1 MIITLISLLTFCTYM
16 GAILA
21 KYGIP
26 ASVSETFYLLPKGKR
41 WLFTAFCWAVSIVI
55 APWLDAT
62 PENWQFL
69 AFLSVAG
76 LCFVGTAAQF
86 KDDFVA
92 RVHYAGAGLCAVAS
106 QLWIFIV
113 TGLWWL
119 SLVCLLT
126 AGTACFVLWRRA
138 SRKAGRPQFAN
149 VVFWAEMW
157 AFVSLFASILI
168 YKMGGA

>member
-1 MIITLISLLTFCTYM
+1 MTITIISILIFCAYM

-21 KYGIP
+21 IYGIP

-41 WLFTAFCWAVSIVI
+41 WLFTAFCWGVSIIV

-62 PENWQFL
+62 PERWQFL
-69 AFLSVAG
+69 AFLSVGG

-92 RVHYAGAGLCAVAS
+92 RVHFAGAGVCAVAS

-113 TGLWWL
+113 AGLWWV
-119 SLVCLLT
+119 SLACLAA
-126 AGTACFVLWRRA
+126 AGIACYVLWRRA
-138 SRKAGRPQFAN
+138 SRRAGRPMFGN
-149 VVFWAEMW
+149 VVFWAEAW
-157 AFVSLFASILI
+157 AFVSLFVSILL
-168 YKMGGA
+168 YMAK